1 MRPAPHSDLRDA
13 DVRLPQDGGPWRP
26 RRPDI
31 SANAWESCC
40 SVCPRSPTVAP
51 LSDTSGGTDRAAAV
65 ARAYDSGILATG
77 SR

>member
-1 MRPAPHSDLRDA
+1 MATAPTGHQRERMGVL
-13 DVRLPQDGGPWRP
+13 LF
-26 RRPDI
+26 
-31 SANAWESCC
+31 CL
-40 SVCPRSPTVAP
+40 PRSPTGAT